1 MTDEP
6 RRRLVL
12 WGVGTSR
19 TLRAH
24 WALHELGL
32 DYECRP
38 ILPRTGETQTPAYT
52 ELNPRQKVP
61 LLQDGDFTIGESAAI
76 AAYLSNTYG
85 TPENALVPA
94 DPREHATWLEW
105 CFYAATELD
114 ATGLYVMR
122 RHGDLKH
129 IYGEAPA
136 ALESAAGYFAT
147 QLRYAEQALQGRP
160 AVSGRRAF
168 HHCRH
173 AADHVLNLGG
183 ELSSSGHSGLPGLY
197 GEDHLSGG
205 LPRRRGGQ
213 QAEIVIGAQ
222 LAAAFS
228 FVKRRAPEGSLSS
241 GRCRGLLAPGP
252 RWTWTC
258 FATSG
263 SPHSEHTITGSKSS
277 PQRSCVCNSGRPFFP
292 DMWTSP
298 Q

>member
-1 MTDEP
+1 MTDKHP
-6 RRRLVL
+6 RGLVL

-38 ILPRTGETQTPAYT
+38 ILPRTGETQTPEYT
-52 ELNPRQKVP
+52 KLNPRQKVP
-61 LLQDGDFTIGESAAI
+61 LLQDGDFTIGESPAI

-147 QLRYAEQALQGRP
+147 QLRYAEQALQ
-160 AVSGRRAF
+160 
-168 HHCRH
+168 
-173 AADHVLNLGG
+173 D
-183 ELSSSGHSGLPGLY
+183 
-197 GEDHLSGG
+197 
-205 LPRRRGGQ
+205 
-213 QAEIVIGAQ
+213 
-222 LAAAFS
+222 
-228 FVKRRAPEGSLSS
+228 
-241 GRCRGLLAPGP
+241 
-252 RWTWTC
+252 
-258 FATSG
+258 
-263 SPHSEHTITGSKSS
+263 
-277 PQRSCVCNSGRPFFP
+277 GRPFLVGGRFTTA
-292 DMWTSP
+292 DMLLTTCLTWAVSYRVLVTAACLAYMERVTSREAYRAGVAANKP
-298 Q
+298 RSS